1 MTAPP
6 DTCAARRLR
15 SCENGAAL
23 LEYALLAGA
32 IGLAL
37 SSVIGAIGGE
47 IQGTLESFTA
57 LLRASLP

>member
-1 MTAPP
+1 
-6 DTCAARRLR
+6 
-15 SCENGAAL
+15 

-57 LLRASLP
+57 LLRASEP